1 MLWIL
6 LIIVCLISAFT
17 RVFERSAGLLAFLLM
32 GYMVGTPNYQFN
44 NDAFVYLNSYLSKAD
59 NFERGYNWLTDLA
72 ATHVSYAT
80 FRLYSSITV
89 YILMFLVILIFT
101 KHVSSVALFYAFAM
115 FPFDS
120 EQIRSGMATLFI
132 LFGAWMLVKFQKKG
146 VFPALIIII
155 CGSLFHSLAL
165 IFIALPLL
173 WLIRKNVKNHFKL
186 YFICI
191 SVISFLFEI
200 LGSSSLVPVISDLT
214 SKISS
219 RTQAALNISTVYN
232 SGSVSLKI
240 WITFYLITLFFV
252 LSGYSLKLR
261 DKNPDSYFDL
271 FLCSMILWGVSLTLL
286 TVSVD
291 YVRILRIAIF
301 SYILLITNR
310 ITIGHKWQGKLYL
323 FLISGALLLMII
335 QIKSYGIN
343 SETMRSLLGF
353 N

>member
-1 MLWIL
+1 
-6 LIIVCLISAFT
+6 
-17 RVFERSAGLLAFLLM
+17 
-32 GYMVGTPNYQFN
+32 
-44 NDAFVYLNSYLSKAD
+44 
-59 NFERGYNWLTDLA
+59 
-72 ATHVSYAT
+72 
-80 FRLYSSITV
+80 
-89 YILMFLVILIFT
+89 
-101 KHVSSVALFYAFAM
+101 M